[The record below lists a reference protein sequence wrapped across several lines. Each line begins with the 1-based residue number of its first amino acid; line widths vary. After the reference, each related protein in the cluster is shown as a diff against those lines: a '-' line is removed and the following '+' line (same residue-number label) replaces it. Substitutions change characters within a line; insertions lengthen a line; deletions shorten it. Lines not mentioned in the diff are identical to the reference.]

1 MQLRRPRTQVA
12 NWGMLVAPVQTIRAG
27 RAQQRMSI
35 GGQLWALGVSDL
47 AENSRTEC
55 RPCTVDAGLVLLDR
69 SLKILAYDRGAAAI
83 LRDANQRA
91 VQRPV
96 LPKEIDNIRQ
106 CKLTALPA
114 LRFCLRIGKDEYMCR
129 AYLLE
134 WLNWL
139 ASQPI
144 VAVHL
149 MRILTSNDAVHDASV
164 KYQLTAREQEAL
176 RGISLGLA
184 NKTIADRMAISPN
197 TVKAFLRL
205 IMIKMGVTSRAG
217 IVATM
222 LQNRPPA
229 DKRSGLPG
237 FLSSSEVKV
246 MPVAKAAAAG
256 LHWQR

>member
-1 MQLRRPRTQVA
+1 MSIAGQLRALELSFLERT
-12 NWGMLVAPVQTIRAG
+12 
-27 RAQQRMSI
+27 S
-35 GGQLWALGVSDL
+35 GQPNMPDL
-47 AENSRTEC
+47 KESSRTEG
-55 RPCTVDAGLVLLDR
+55 RPSTAEGGLVLLDR

-83 LRDANQRA
+83 LRDANQPA
-91 VQRPV
+91 VQPLS
-96 LPKEIDNIRQ
+96 LPTEILDNIRQ
-106 CKLTALPA
+106 CKLTALSA
-114 LRFCLRIGKDEYMCR
+114 LRLHLRIGKNEYMCR

-149 MRILTSNDAVHDASV
+149 MRILTSNDAVHDACT

-205 IMIKMGVTSRAG
+205 IMIKMGVTSRGG

-222 LQNRPPA
+222 LQNRATAPSSLSGIPP
-229 DKRSGLPG
+229 
-237 FLSSSEVKV
+237 SSEVKE
-246 MPVAKAAAAG
+246 MLVAKSAAARLSPLA
-256 LHWQR
+256 RINA

>member
-1 MQLRRPRTQVA
+1 MPDLEVSARTDGRPST
-12 NWGMLVAPVQTIRAG
+12 
-27 RAQQRMSI
+27 
-35 GGQLWALGVSDL
+35 
-47 AENSRTEC
+47 AEG
-55 RPCTVDAGLVLLDR
+55 GLVLLDR

-83 LRDANQRA
+83 LRDANQPR
-91 VQRPV
+91 VQQLS
-96 LPKEIDNIRQ
+96 LPKEILDNIRQ
-106 CKLTALPA
+106 CKLTSLST
-114 LRFCLRIGKDEYMCR
+114 LRLYLRIGKNEYTCR

-134 WLNWL
+134 WFNWL

-149 MRILTSNDAVHDASV
+149 VRIFTSNDAVYDASA
-164 KYQLTAREQEAL
+164 KYQLTTREQEAL

-222 LQNRPPA
+222 LQNRA
-229 DKRSGLPG
+229 AVSKRSSLPVMPPG
-237 FLSSSEVKV
+237 SEVQE
-246 MPVAKAAAAG
+246 MPPTKSAPARLSPLARINA
-256 LHWQR
+256 

>member
-1 MQLRRPRTQVA
+1 MVNGTCQILTK
-12 NWGMLVAPVQTIRAG
+12 
-27 RAQQRMSI
+27 AQ
-35 GGQLWALGVSDL
+35 
-47 AENSRTEC
+47 ERTEGL
-55 RPCTVDAGLVLLDR
+55 PSTVEGGLVLLDR
-69 SLKILAYDRGAAAI
+69 SLKILAYDRGAAAF
-83 LRDANQRA
+83 LRDANRPA
-91 VQRPV
+91 VQPLA
-96 LPKEIDNIRQ
+96 LPKEILDNIRQ

-114 LRFCLRIGKDEYMCR
+114 LRLYLRIGKNEYMCR

-134 WLNWL
+134 WLNWF

-149 MRILTSNDAVHDASV
+149 MRILPSNDAVHDASA

-222 LQNRPPA
+222 LQNRA
-229 DKRSGLPG
+229 TVDKRSDPPG
-237 FLSSSEVKV
+237 FLPSSEVKV
-246 MPVAKAAAAG
+246 MPVAKSAAARLGPLA
-256 LHWQR
+256 RINA